1 HWWFEGVTWLREVI
15 RLLDKHPDVALT
27 TANDY
32 LEAFPPDEVLNIPES
47 SWGAGGDHS
56 TWMNE
61 GTAWM
66 WPLIN
71 AAEERMER
79 IVAANPTAD
88 GVQRELLA
96 QVARELVLLESS
108 DWPFLVSTGQAAE
121 YAIGR
126 FQQHMARFNRLA
138 QAAEARQVDEETE
151 RFLRTCQRAD
161 NPFPDIDYRAFA
173 NREGKAK
180 APSAAA

>member
-1 HWWFEGVTWLREVI
+1 
-15 RLLDKHPDVALT
+15 
-27 TANDY
+27 
-32 LEAFPPDEVLNIPES
+32 VLNIPES

-66 WPLIN
+66 WPLIHG
-71 AAEERMER
+71 AEERMER

-88 GVQRELLA
+88 GLHAELLA
-96 QVARELVLLESS
+96 QLARELVLLESS

-126 FQQHMARFNRLA
+126 FQNHMARFNRLA
-138 QAAEARQVDEETE
+138 QAVEAHQMDDETE
-151 RFLRTCQRAD
+151 RFLRTCQKAD
-161 NPFPDIDYRAFA
+161 NPFPDIDYRVFA
-173 NREGKAK
+173 NREGRVA
-180 APSAAA
+180 APIAAA